1 MANSAEQAERDP
13 QRVWVLAGLWGTAL
27 LFGAHLAL
35 LFGQDYI
42 LAGLDL
48 DTVVWNLR
56 HAVGPTL
63 VASLLVAFVSASLLV
78 VARHASRLLRMAVIL
93 LVFALFACCIAGLGY
108 EVEARIPD
116 TSSGNGAKGWIV
128 IDAVAVVLGLGMV
141 MLVRRRRELRV
152 TALALLVPLVLT
164 LLSFGAF
171 HWIDPPPIQIRQVVR
186 SLLAIPVAW
195 EATEVGAGGPA
206 RIGTVTPRNNWRGV
220 GGDRSALIIPTGGTV
235 TFEVEESDGFVS
247 LQTAVAINQ
256 GNALR
261 RESRWKKI
269 RFGFQIL
276 VDGVVAAEETLHWGV
291 STASE
296 EFGWR
301 DIGGRS
307 GVPLRPGNVVSLRTT
322 VESEPPDPSI
332 EEQNWRVGFS
342 DPVLVELS
350 ERPREKSS
358 PASPNIVLVVMDT
371 LRKDRVGCYGYE
383 KDTTPNLD
391 RLAARGLV
399 YEHASSTSSWTW
411 PSTASIFTGMTP
423 ERHGVLGET
432 SCHLSRD
439 FDVLAEALQREG
451 YSTAAYSGNAL
462 ISPSKHFD
470 QGFEHFFGGGISFY
484 KSRLFVP
491 DAIEWMRS
499 VAGQRFFL
507 YLHLVDPHHPHK
519 PRAEAREKFI
529 TMEAPDDYGPKTY
542 SEQTNAFRRGKA
554 RVPGKGVFDTTRV
567 VSLSEQA
574 RISEL
579 YDACV
584 ATGDYWFG
592 EVLNA
597 IEDLDLEDETIIAFT
612 ADHGEEF
619 FDHDMMEHGHSLFG
633 ELVDVPLVLAGPGIP
648 SGERSAAIV
657 SNLNIAPTLARL
669 GGSEMR
675 GLEELLDL
683 SRPSELEEEVLGY
696 STEHGW
702 WNNWHRVPIQGLRE
716 GRWILLFAPGAG
728 AWRGKRPTPGGEFRL
743 YDVEADPK
751 QLQDLAAEH
760 PERVAA
766 MLARLKLR
774 TQTQEELRT
783 SIPIGAGDETLEML
797 QGIGYIDGEGD

>member
-1 MANSAEQAERDP
+1 MGNSTEQGERDP

-35 LFGQDYI
+35 LVGQDSF

-48 DTVVWNLR
+48 DTVLWNLGN
-56 HAVGPTL
+56 AAGPTL
-63 VASLLVAFVSASLLV
+63 VASALVAFVSASLLV
-78 VARHASRLLRMAVIL
+78 AVRRASRTVRLAVIF
-93 LVFALFACCIAGLGY
+93 LVFALFAGCIAGLGY
-108 EVEARIPD
+108 EVETRIPD

-152 TALALLVPLVLT
+152 TTRALLVPLA
-164 LLSFGAF
+164 LSVVTFGALNLL
-171 HWIDPPPIQIRQVVR
+171 DPPPIQMRQVVR
-186 SLLAIPVAW
+186 SLLAKPIAW
-195 EATEVGAGGPA
+195 RAVEVGAGGPP
-206 RIGTVTPRNNWRGV
+206 RIGTLTPRNNWRGV
-220 GGDRSALIIPTGGTV
+220 GGDRSALIVSTGGTV
-235 TFEVEESDGFVS
+235 NFEVDESDGFVS

-256 GNALR
+256 GNAMR
-261 RESRWKKI
+261 REARWKEV

-276 VDGVVAAEETLHWGV
+276 VDGVLAAEETLHWGQ

-301 DIGGRS
+301 DIGGPS
-307 GVPLRPGNVVSLRTT
+307 GVRLRPGNVVGLRTT
-322 VESEPPDPSI
+322 VESVPPDPSI
-332 EEQNWRVGFS
+332 QEQAWMVGFS
-342 DPVLVELS
+342 DPVLVELR
-350 ERPREKSS
+350 EIPREESS
-358 PASPNIVLVVMDT
+358 PAKPNIVLVVMDT

-399 YEHASSTSSWTW
+399 YERASATSSWTW

-423 ERHGVLGET
+423 ERHGVLDEK

-470 QGFEHFFGGGISFY
+470 QGFEHFFGGGLSFY

-499 VAGQRFFL
+499 IAGQRFFL
-507 YLHLVDPHHPHK
+507 YLHLVDPHHPHQ
-519 PRAEAREKFI
+519 PRAEAREKFV
-529 TMEAPDDYGPKTY
+529 TMEAPEDYGPKTF
-542 SEQTNAFRRGKA
+542 SEQTNAFRRGRA
-554 RVPGKGVFDTTRV
+554 RVPGKGVFDSTRV

-597 IEDLDLEDETIIAFT
+597 IEDLDLEDETIVAFT

-619 FDHDMMEHGHSLFG
+619 FDHDMLEHGHTLFS

-648 SGERSAAIV
+648 SGVRSDAIV
-657 SNLNIAPTLARL
+657 SNLNIAPTLAKL
-669 GGSEMR
+669 GGSELR
-675 GLEELLDL
+675 GLEEMLDL
-683 SRPSELEEEVLGY
+683 SRPSELDEEVLGY

-702 WNNWHRVPIQGLRE
+702 WNNWHRVPIRGLRE
-716 GRWILLFAPGAG
+716 GRWILHFAPSAG
-728 AWRGKRPTPGGEFRL
+728 AWRAKRPTRGGEFRL

-751 QLQDLAAEH
+751 QLHDLSEQH

-774 TQTQEELRT
+774 TQMQEELRT